1 MSIQKLPIAL
11 EMYSVREEFAKAPEE
26 TLVRIREMGYDGVE
40 FYGSEEN
47 LSLIHI

>member
-26 TLVRIREMGYDGVE
+26 TLVRIRRDGLRRRRVLWE
-40 FYGSEEN
+40 
-47 LSLIHI
+47 